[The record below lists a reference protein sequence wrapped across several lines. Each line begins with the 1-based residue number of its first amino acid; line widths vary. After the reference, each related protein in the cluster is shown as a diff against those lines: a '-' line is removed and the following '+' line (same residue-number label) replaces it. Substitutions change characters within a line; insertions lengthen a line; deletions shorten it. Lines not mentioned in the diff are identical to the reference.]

1 MEDLKF
7 ISKAPI
13 DIAQAYLIALNL
25 ICSPNH
31 TIGA

>member
-7 ISKAPI
+7 ISKASI
-13 DIAQAYLIALNL
+13 DIAQAYLIAHL